1 MTGRIVL
8 IRHGDEPED
17 DRVVGYFRAQ
27 GWEPEIRK
35 PFKGEQLGEVDS
47 SVAASVVFGG
57 PFSVFE
63 EAKHPFLHDEN
74 RWIEQCIKRE
84 VPLLGICQGAQ
95 SMARVLGAKVGPKEG
110 EPQEFGYYEITPTD
124 AGRAIFPDS
133 LHVCE
138 AHYHEFQIP
147 AGAER
152 LAESRLFANQAFR
165 YGESGYGFQ
174 FHAEVTVA
182 GFRRWQRSE
191 WAGFGRPGAQPRAEQ
206 DELMTQHDAR
216 QHAWFMDFLDRFF
229 GPRLRALAR

>member
-1 MTGRIVL
+1 VTGRIVL

-17 DRVVGYFRAQ
+17 DRVATYFRAQ

-35 PFKGEQLGEVDS
+35 PFKGDALGDVDS

-74 RWIEQCIKRE
+74 RWIEQCMKQG

-95 SMARVLGAKVGPKEG
+95 SIARVLGATVGPKPG
-110 EPQEFGYYEITPTD
+110 EPQEFGYYEIMPTA
-124 AGRAIFPDS
+124 AGREVFPDS

-138 AHYHEFQIP
+138 AHFHEFQIP

-152 LAESRLFANQAFR
+152 LAESRMFANQAFR
-165 YGESGYGFQ
+165 IGDTTYAFQ
-174 FHAEVTVA
+174 FHAEVTIE

-191 WAGFGRPGAQPRAEQ
+191 WAGFGRPGVQPRAEQ
-206 DELMTQHDAR
+206 DVLMAQHDAR
-216 QHAWFMDFLDRFF
+216 QHQWFMGFLDRFF
-229 GPRLRALAR
+229 GQRLRAQ